1 MGVWDNL
8 KKSGKKF
15 VKNQQEVGKV
25 NAKARAERREYE
37 KKVQQ
42 SVLTARREA
51 FHTEAQKQARIRAKI
66 DAQRKFNPS
75 PSQQASGGMTAEA
88 RSLIYCGG
96 WGSPTQSPVKHQV
109 ASNIQKSRSKP
120 KKKKKG
126 LTKTRTITK
135 YIEKPRDPLHDLLYN
150 S

>member
-88 RSLIYCGG
+88 RSIIYGSG
-96 WGSPTQSPVKHQV
+96 WGSPTPAKQQV
-109 ASNIQKSRSKP
+109 VSHIQKQRSSP
-120 KKKKKG
+120 KKKKKKKS
-126 LTKTRTITK
+126 KTRVVYKTVQPQK
-135 YIEKPRDPLHDLLYN
+135 DPLHDLLYN